1 MANYNDRGG
10 RRSDDYKRPNRK
22 NSDGFRYSDDRK
34 PRFDSDRKPR
44 FDGDRKPRF
53 NDDRKPR
60 FDGDRK
66 PRFNDDRKPRFDSDR
81 KPRFDSDRKPRFD
94 GDRKPRFDGDR
105 NPRLND
111 DRHHR
116 FDGDRKPR
124 FDGDRKP
131 RFDSD
136 RKPRFNDDRKPRFD
150 SDRKPR
156 FDGDRKPRFDSDRK
170 PRFNDDRKPRFD
182 SDRKPRFND
191 DRKPRFNDDRK
202 PRFDSDR
209 KPRFDSD
216 RKPFESDFF
225 EDEVLDV
232 EFNAFP
238 SPEIVENDEQERDL
252 PSIIMGRNPVKEAI
266 KSGRSID
273 RILVTKEHDGSLG
286 EIIGLAR
293 DENLVIRE
301 VDRSKLDEICMPF
314 GHNGKPGNHQGIV
327 AEIPGVEYAEL
338 EDILDYARVR
348 DEKPFVILLD
358 GVEDPHNLGSIIRS
372 AECAGAHGVVITK
385 RRSAPVTA
393 TVVKTSAG
401 AAEHMR
407 IARVV
412 NLVSAIE
419 TLKKE
424 GLWIAG
430 ADMAGNSMYEA
441 DMKGGFAL
449 VIGSEG
455 SGLSKL
461 VKEKCDFLVSV
472 PIKGKID
479 SLNASVAAAI
489 IMFEKNRQD
498 SVN

>member
-22 NSDGFRYSDDRK
+22 NSDGSRYSDDRKPRFNDDRKLRFDDDRKPRFNDDRKPRFNDDRKPRFNDDRK

-81 KPRFDSDRKPRFD
+81 KPRFDGDRKSRFDSDRKPRFNDDRKPRFD
-94 GDRKPRFDGDR
+94 GDRKPRF
-105 NPRLND
+105 ND
-111 DRHHR
+111 
-116 FDGDRKPR
+116 DRKPR

-131 RFDSD
+131 RFDS
-136 RKPRFNDDRKPRFD
+136 DRKPRFD

-170 PRFNDDRKPRFD
+170 PRFDG
-182 SDRKPRFND
+182 
-191 DRKPRFNDDRK
+191 
-202 PRFDSDR
+202 
-209 KPRFDSD
+209 D

>member
-66 PRFNDDRKPRFDSDR
+66 PCFNDDRKPRFDSDR
-81 KPRFDSDRKPRFD
+81 KPRFDSDRKPRFND
-94 GDRKPRFDGDR
+94 DRKPRFDG
-105 NPRLND
+105 
-111 DRHHR
+111 
-116 FDGDRKPR
+116 
-124 FDGDRKP
+124 
-131 RFDSD
+131 D

-156 FDGDRKPRFDSDRK
+156 FDGDRKPRF
-170 PRFNDDRKPRFD
+170 NDDRKPRFE

-202 PRFDSDR
+202 PRFDGDRKPRFDSDRKPRFDGDR

-301 VDRSKLDEICMPF
+301 VDRSKLDVICLPF
-314 GHNGKPGNHQGIV
+314 GLNGKPGNHQGLV
-327 AEIPGVEYAEL
+327 AEIPGVEFAEL

>member
-53 NDDRKPR
+53 DGDRKPRFNSDRTPHFDGDRKPR

-66 PRFNDDRKPRFDSDR
+66 PRFNDDRKPS
-81 KPRFDSDRKPRFD
+81 
-94 GDRKPRFDGDR
+94 
-105 NPRLND
+105 
-111 DRHHR
+111 
-116 FDGDRKPR
+116 

-136 RKPRFNDDRKPRFD
+136 RKPRFNDDRKPRFND
-150 SDRKPR
+150 DRKPR
-156 FDGDRKPRFDSDRK
+156 FDGDRKPRFDGDK
-170 PRFNDDRKPRFD
+170 KPRFD

-209 KPRFDSD
+209 KPRFNDDRKPRFDGDRKPRFNSD

-498 SVN
+498 SVNQK

>member
-1 MANYNDRGG
+1 M
-10 RRSDDYKRPNRK
+10 
-22 NSDGFRYSDDRK
+22 
-34 PRFDSDRKPR
+34 
-44 FDGDRKPRF
+44 
-53 NDDRKPR
+53 
-60 FDGDRK
+60 
-66 PRFNDDRKPRFDSDR
+66 
-81 KPRFDSDRKPRFD
+81 
-94 GDRKPRFDGDR
+94 
-105 NPRLND
+105 
-111 DRHHR
+111 
-116 FDGDRKPR
+116 
-124 FDGDRKP
+124 
-131 RFDSD
+131 
-136 RKPRFNDDRKPRFD
+136 
-150 SDRKPR
+150 
-156 FDGDRKPRFDSDRK
+156 
-170 PRFNDDRKPRFD
+170 
-182 SDRKPRFND
+182 
-191 DRKPRFNDDRK
+191 
-202 PRFDSDR
+202 
-209 KPRFDSD
+209 
-216 RKPFESDFF
+216 
-225 EDEVLDV
+225 VL
-232 EFNAFP
+232 
-238 SPEIVENDEQERDL
+238 
-252 PSIIMGRNPVKEAI
+252 
-266 KSGRSID
+266 
-273 RILVTKEHDGSLG
+273 LG

-419 TLKKE
+419 TLKK
-424 GLWIAG
+424 GRPLDCRR

>member
-22 NSDGFRYSDDRK
+22 NSDGFRYSD
-34 PRFDSDRKPR
+34 
-44 FDGDRKPRF
+44 DRKPRF

-81 KPRFDSDRKPRFD
+81 KPRFNDDRKPRFD

-105 NPRLND
+105 KPRFND
-111 DRHHR
+111 
-116 FDGDRKPR
+116 DRKPR

-131 RFDSD
+131 RFDS
-136 RKPRFNDDRKPRFD
+136 
-150 SDRKPR
+150 
-156 FDGDRKPRFDSDRK
+156 
-170 PRFNDDRKPRFD
+170 
-182 SDRKPRFND
+182 
-191 DRKPRFNDDRK
+191 DRK

-338 EDILDYARVR
+338 ED
-348 DEKPFVILLD
+348 
-358 GVEDPHNLGSIIRS
+358 H
-372 AECAGAHGVVITK
+372 
-385 RRSAPVTA
+385 
-393 TVVKTSAG
+393 
-401 AAEHMR
+401 
-407 IARVV
+407 
-412 NLVSAIE
+412 
-419 TLKKE
+419 
-424 GLWIAG
+424 
-430 ADMAGNSMYEA
+430 
-441 DMKGGFAL
+441 
-449 VIGSEG
+449 
-455 SGLSKL
+455 
-461 VKEKCDFLVSV
+461 
-472 PIKGKID
+472 
-479 SLNASVAAAI
+479 
-489 IMFEKNRQD
+489 
-498 SVN
+498 

>member
-22 NSDGFRYSDDRK
+22 NSDGSRYSDDRKPRFNDDRKPRFDGDRKPRFDSDRKPRFDGDRKPRFDGDRKPHFNDDRKPRFDGDRKPRFDSDRKPRFKDERKPRFNDDRKPRFDGDRK

-81 KPRFDSDRKPRFD
+81 NPRFD
-94 GDRKPRFDGDR
+94 G
-105 NPRLND
+105 
-111 DRHHR
+111 
-116 FDGDRKPR
+116 
-124 FDGDRKP
+124 
-131 RFDSD
+131 
-136 RKPRFNDDRKPRFD
+136 DRKPRFD

-170 PRFNDDRKPRFD
+170 PRFD
-182 SDRKPRFND
+182 SG
-191 DRKPRFNDDRK
+191 
-202 PRFDSDR
+202 
-209 KPRFDSD
+209 

>member
-105 NPRLND
+105 TPSSIATATQMTS
-111 DRHHR
+111 
-116 FDGDRKPR
+116 G
-124 FDGDRKP
+124 
-131 RFDSD
+131 
-136 RKPRFNDDRKPRFD
+136 
-150 SDRKPR
+150 
-156 FDGDRKPRFDSDRK
+156 
-170 PRFNDDRKPRFD
+170 DRKPRFD

>member
-34 PRFDSDRKPR
+34 PRFNDDRKPRFDGDRKPRFDSDRKPRFDSDRKPRFDSDRKPRFDSDRKPRFNDDRKPRFNDDRKPRFNDDRKPRFDGDRRPRFNDDRKPRFNDDRKPRFDGDRKPR

-66 PRFNDDRKPRFDSDR
+66 PRFNDDRKP
-81 KPRFDSDRKPRFD
+81 
-94 GDRKPRFDGDR
+94 
-105 NPRLND
+105 
-111 DRHHR
+111 
-116 FDGDRKPR
+116 
-124 FDGDRKP
+124 
-131 RFDSD
+131 
-136 RKPRFNDDRKPRFD
+136 
-150 SDRKPR
+150 
-156 FDGDRKPRFDSDRK
+156 
-170 PRFNDDRKPRFD
+170 
-182 SDRKPRFND
+182 
-191 DRKPRFNDDRK
+191 
-202 PRFDSDR
+202 
-209 KPRFDSD
+209 
-216 RKPFESDFF
+216 FESDFF

-232 EFNAFP
+232 EFNAFS

-252 PSIIMGRNPVKEAI
+252 PNIIMGRNPVKEAI

>member
-10 RRSDDYKRPNRK
+10 RRSDDYKRPNR
-22 NSDGFRYSDDRK
+22 NSSEGYRYSDGRK
-34 PRFDSDRKPR
+34 SRFDGDRTPR

-66 PRFNDDRKPRFDSDR
+66 PRFNDDRKPRFD
-81 KPRFDSDRKPRFD
+81 
-94 GDRKPRFDGDR
+94 GDRKS
-105 NPRLND
+105 
-111 DRHHR
+111 H

-131 RFDSD
+131 RFDY
-136 RKPRFNDDRKPRFD
+136 N
-150 SDRKPR
+150 
-156 FDGDRKPRFDSDRK
+156 
-170 PRFNDDRKPRFD
+170 
-182 SDRKPRFND
+182 
-191 DRKPRFNDDRK
+191 
-202 PRFDSDR
+202 
-209 KPRFDSD
+209 

-225 EDEVLDV
+225 EDDILDV
-232 EFNAFP
+232 EFNAFS
-238 SPEIVENDEQERDL
+238 SPEIYENNEQERDL
-252 PSIIMGRNPVKEAI
+252 PNIIMGRNPVKEAI

-293 DENLVIRE
+293 DANLVIRE

-393 TVVKTSAG
+393 TVAKTSAG

-430 ADMAGNSMYEA
+430 ADMAGGSMYEA
-441 DMKGGFAL
+441 DMKGSFAL
-449 VIGSEG
+449 VIGNEG

-461 VKEKCDFLVSV
+461 AKEKCDFLVSV
-472 PIKGKID
+472 PIKGRID

-498 SVN
+498 SVNQK

>member
-44 FDGDRKPRF
+44 FNDDRKPRFDGDRKPRFDGDRKPRFNDDRKPLFDGDRKPRFNDDRKPRFNDDRKPRFNDDRKPRFDDDRKPRFDGDRKPRF

-66 PRFNDDRKPRFDSDR
+66 PRF
-81 KPRFDSDRKPRFD
+81 D
-94 GDRKPRFDGDR
+94 GDRKP
-105 NPRLND
+105 
-111 DRHHR
+111 R

-131 RFDSD
+131 RFDG
-136 RKPRFNDDRKPRFD
+136 
-150 SDRKPR
+150 DRKPR
-156 FDGDRKPRFDSDRK
+156 FDGDRKPRFDGDRKPRFDGDRK
-170 PRFNDDRKPRFD
+170 PRFNDNGKSRFED
-182 SDRKPRFND
+182 N
-191 DRKPRFNDDRK
+191 
-202 PRFDSDR
+202 
-209 KPRFDSD
+209 

-225 EDEVLDV
+225 EDDVFDV
-232 EFNAFP
+232 EFNAFS
-238 SPEIVENDEQERDL
+238 SPKIVENDEQEHDL

-498 SVN
+498 SVNQK

>member
-1 MANYNDRGG
+1 
-10 RRSDDYKRPNRK
+10 
-22 NSDGFRYSDDRK
+22 
-34 PRFDSDRKPR
+34 
-44 FDGDRKPRF
+44 
-53 NDDRKPR
+53 
-60 FDGDRK
+60 
-66 PRFNDDRKPRFDSDR
+66 
-81 KPRFDSDRKPRFD
+81 
-94 GDRKPRFDGDR
+94 
-105 NPRLND
+105 
-111 DRHHR
+111 
-116 FDGDRKPR
+116 
-124 FDGDRKP
+124 
-131 RFDSD
+131 
-136 RKPRFNDDRKPRFD
+136 
-150 SDRKPR
+150 
-156 FDGDRKPRFDSDRK
+156 
-170 PRFNDDRKPRFD
+170 
-182 SDRKPRFND
+182 
-191 DRKPRFNDDRK
+191 
-202 PRFDSDR
+202 
-209 KPRFDSD
+209 
-216 RKPFESDFF
+216 
-225 EDEVLDV
+225 
-232 EFNAFP
+232 
-238 SPEIVENDEQERDL
+238 
-252 PSIIMGRNPVKEAI
+252 MGRNPVKEAI

-372 AECAGAHGVVITK
+372 AECAGAHGVV
-385 RRSAPVTA
+385 
-393 TVVKTSAG
+393 KTSAG

-430 ADMAGNSMYEA
+430 ADMAGKSMYEA

-498 SVN
+498 SVNQK